1 MSMTKSIAIIVAA
14 GRGRRAGGGVPKQF
28 RMLLGKPVI
37 AWSAGVFQA
46 HSQIEKLVIVY
57 PEDGDPEA
65 LGLSGLAD
73 LLVEGGP
80 TRSASVSNALEA
92 VADCPPETPVL
103 IHDAARPGLNGAMI
117 EALLDAL
124 KTADAAAPALV
135 ISDAVKEKSS
145 DGTLKT
151 VERARLRRVQT
162 PQVFAYGDIS
172 KALSQHEEAYVDDLE
187 AIEALGKTVTLV
199 DGHERLGKI
208 TYEEDFGTMARLL
221 SSNLTQGAACA
232 PRMGTGYDVHQFGA
246 GDHVTLCGV
255 HIPHTYGLVGHS
267 DADIG
272 WHALTD
278 AILGAIAK
286 GDIGDHF
293 PPSDPQW
300 RDADSGQFLAHA
312 QKLAREAGYA
322 IANVDITLI
331 CEAPKIKPHRDA
343 MRARTADLL
352 GIGLEAVSVK
362 ATTTEGLGFTGRRE
376 GMAGQASA
384 VLMPL

>member
-14 GRGRRAGGGVPKQF
+14 GRGSRAGGSVPKQF
-28 RMLLGKPVI
+28 RLLLGKPVI
-37 AWSAGVFQA
+37 AWSVGVFQA
-46 HSQIEKLVIVY
+46 HSEIEKLVIVY
-57 PEDGDPEA
+57 PEGGDPEA

-80 TRSASVSNALEA
+80 TRSASVANALKA
-92 VADCPPETPVL
+92 VADCPLETPVL
-103 IHDAARPGLNGAMI
+103 IHDAARPGLNAAI
-117 EALLDAL
+117 IDALLVAL
-124 KTADAAAPALV
+124 ETADAAAPALA
-135 ISDAVKEKSS
+135 ISDAVKERRI
-145 DGTLKT
+145 DGALKT
-151 VERARLRRVQT
+151 VDRAALRRVQT
-162 PQVFAYGDIS
+162 PQVFAYEDIS
-172 KALSQHEEAYVDDLE
+172 KALSQSGEAYVDDLE
-187 AIEALGKTVTLV
+187 AIEALGKTVALV
-199 DGHERLGKI
+199 DGHARLGKI
-208 TYEEDFGTMARLL
+208 TYEEDFETMARLL
-221 SSNLTQGAACA
+221 SQSPTGT
-232 PRMGTGYDVHQFGA
+232 PRMGTGYDVHQFGP

-255 HIPHTYGLVGHS
+255 NIPHTHGLVGHS

-300 RDADSGQFLAHA
+300 KNADSGEFLAHA
-312 QKLAREAGYA
+312 QKLAFEAGYA

-331 CEAPKIKPHRDA
+331 CEAPKIKPHRDV
-343 MRARTADLL
+343 MRARTAALL
-352 GIGLEAVSVK
+352 GIALDAVSVK